1 MHGIPSIDGPS
12 ASSTGQTRS
21 TRPRRRA
28 LHGGRA
34 RQLRKDPQLLLRP
47 ARRGHEYSGFA
58 NDWDHVVFRGDP
70 ADGEF
75 IAFWLKDRRV
85 LAGMNVNDWDVN
97 EQVQALIRAGEQ
109 VDVGAL
115 RDADTELHGLVA
127 GPA

>member
-1 MHGIPSIDGPS
+1 M
-12 ASSTGQTRS
+12 
-21 TRPRRRA
+21 
-28 LHGGRA
+28 
-34 RQLRKDPQLLLRP
+34 
-47 ARRGHEYSGFA
+47 
-58 NDWDHVVFRGDP
+58 
-70 ADGEF
+70 
-75 IAFWLKDRRV
+75 